1 MCLAARIIS
10 ALRTRARNSLG
21 NANGLFDAVHIRSKH
36 FVFLDSIFNPF
47 PCSTFFSWAPF
58 SLGGDFH
65 QQFPT
70 DMDASEILTGLK
82 EYIAPGSTL
91 FIATDE
97 RDLSFFTS
105 IQEVYDVAFLGDFG
119 SMLAD
124 VSKSPHLVMCVC
136 FVTCMVGS
144 ITH

>member
-1 MCLAARIIS
+1 MP
-10 ALRTRARNSLG
+10 TGSLM
-21 NANGLFDAVHIRSKH
+21 L
-36 FVFLDSIFNPF
+36 SIFEVSILFFLIVFSIPF
-47 PCSTFFSWAPF
+47 PCSAFFSYVPF

-97 RDLSFFTS
+97 RDLSFFSS

-124 VSKSPHLVMCVC
+124 ISKSPHLVMCVC

>member
-1 MCLAARIIS
+1 MQEKEMPMG
-10 ALRTRARNSLG
+10 SLM
-21 NANGLFDAVHIRSKH
+21 L
-36 FVFLDSIFNPF
+36 SIFEVSILFFLIVFSILSCAQHSSLAPLF
-47 PCSTFFSWAPF
+47 P
-58 SLGGDFH
+58 LGGDFH

-124 VSKSPHLVMCVC
+124 ISKSPHLVMHVYFVVC
-136 FVTCMVGS
+136 RDQ
-144 ITH
+144 

>member
-1 MCLAARIIS
+1 MLNI
-10 ALRTRARNSLG
+10 
-21 NANGLFDAVHIRSKH
+21 LF
-36 FVFLDSIFNPF
+36 FG
-47 PCSTFFSWAPF
+47 TFF
-58 SLGGDFH
+58 LGGDFH

-82 EYIAPGSTL
+82 EYIMPGSTL

-119 SMLAD
+119 SMLVD
-124 VSKSPHLVMCVC
+124 ISKSPHLVRYVC
-136 FVTCMVGS
+136 LFCIVGS

>member
-36 FVFLDSIFNPF
+36 FVFLDSIFNSFPVLSILLLCPF
-47 PCSTFFSWAPF
+47 F
-58 SLGGDFH
+58 LGGDFH